1 MVFDAG
7 KTIGGSLG
15 SLGSQGAGGMVQG
28 RFGDIAGRSTT
39 TALGAINQ
47 LLFGGGRIDPEL
59 NFQFYIEFSS
69 LVTSVE
75 FKECKGIE
83 WEAKVESFREGGN
96 NMHEQHLIGPASFKP
111 LEIKRGFMGAH
122 AEFYKWMF
130 ECVDPFSRTPV
141 KRENF
146 SLVVCND
153 QMHEVARFD
162 FYNAFISKWQ
172 GPSFDAGA
180 NEIAFESITIVYD
193 FFDFTAGGA
202 IANALKNQVGKMVN
216 AVRGFLS

>member
-7 KTIGGSLG
+7 KTLGGSLG
-15 SLGSQGAGGMVQG
+15 EMAGQGAGGMVQG
-28 RFGDIAGRSTT
+28 RFGDIAGRSTM

-47 LLFGGGRIDPEL
+47 LVFGGGRLDPEL
-59 NFQFYIEFSS
+59 SFQFYIEFSS

-83 WEAKVESFREGGN
+83 WEAQVESFREGGN

-130 ECVDPFSRTPV
+130 ECVDPFSRNSV

-146 SLVVCND
+146 SLVVCSDN
-153 QMHEVARFD
+153 MIEVARFD

-180 NEIAFESITIVYD
+180 NEIAFESMTLVYD

-202 IANALKNQVGKMVN
+202 VANALKNKAGKLLN
-216 AVRGFLS
+216 SARGFLT